1 VGSNIIFR
9 TETLN
14 REDFIKQLKVSDKT
28 WDFIVIGGGATGLGI
43 AVDAASRG
51 YTTVLLEQS
60 DFAKATSCRSTKLV
74 HGGVR
79 YLQKGDVGL
88 VIEALHERGYLRK
101 NAPHLVRNQRF
112 VIGNYLWWE
121 RPFYT
126 IGLTLY
132 DVLSGTMGM
141 GHSHPMSRK
150 EVIRRI
156 PQIQQKKLKGGV
168 SYHDGQFD
176 DSRLA
181 VNLMQ
186 TAIEN
191 GAIAVNHAMVTGLL
205 KNTDGKVSGVVAED
219 KLDSGSFLLKGH
231 CIINATGIFV
241 DDIIKMDNPGEKPLV
256 RPSQGVHLVVDK
268 SFLGGDDAI
277 MVPRTSDGRVMFG
290 VPWHNRVIL
299 GTTDIPVKE
308 FVLEPRAREE
318 EIDFILE
325 TAGRYLS
332 RKPQRKDVLCV
343 FAGLRPLAAP
353 KNNTGEAKSK
363 EISRSHKLIVSKTG
377 LVTITGGKWTTY
389 RKMAEDTVNIA
400 IRTKGLPFCKCHT
413 KSLKIHGY
421 SENSNGDT
429 WISVYGSDQDEILNL
444 YNEDPSLAEKLHPDL
459 DFTTGE
465 VVWAVRM
472 EMARTVDDVLARRVR
487 AMYLDAK
494 ASLEMAPKV
503 ASIMAGELLK
513 DKAWEEKQVREYCEM
528 AGSYIIS

>member
-1 VGSNIIFR
+1 M
-9 TETLN
+9 N
-14 REDFIKQLKVSDKT
+14 RENFIIQLKATDT
-28 WDFIVIGGGATGLGI
+28 IWDFIVIGGGATGLGI

-51 YTTVLLEQS
+51 YNTVLLEQS

-79 YLQKGDVGL
+79 YLQKGDIGL
-88 VIEALHERGYLRK
+88 VSEALHERGYLRK

-121 RPFYT
+121 RPFYS

-132 DVLSGTMGM
+132 DILSGTMGM

-156 PQIQQKKLKGGV
+156 PQIQQKNLKGGV

-191 GAIAVNHAMVTGLL
+191 GAVAVNYTRVSALI
-205 KNTDGKVSGVVAED
+205 KNTEGKVSGVVAED
-219 KLDSGSFLLKGH
+219 KLDGGSFQLKGR

-256 RPSQGVHLVVDK
+256 RPSQGVHLVVDE

-299 GTTDIPVKE
+299 GTTDIPVRE

-332 RKPQRKDVLCV
+332 KKPQRKDVLCV

-353 KNNTGEAKSK
+353 KNNAGEAKTK
-363 EISRSHKLIVSKTG
+363 EISRSHKLIVSKAG

-389 RKMAEDTVNIA
+389 RRMAEDTINLA
-400 IRTKGLPFCKCHT
+400 IRTKGLAFHKCHT
-413 KSLKIHGY
+413 RNLKIHGY
-421 SENSNGDT
+421 SENNNGNN
-429 WISVYGSDQDEILNL
+429 WSSVYGSDQDGILKLCQENA
-444 YNEDPSLAEKLHPDL
+444 SLSEKLHPGF
-459 DFTTGE
+459 DFTAGE
-465 VVWAVRM
+465 VVWSVRM

-487 AMYLDAK
+487 ALYLDAK
-494 ASLEMAPKV
+494 ASLLMAPRV
-503 ASIMAGELLK
+503 ASIMAKELGR
-513 DKAWEEKQVREYCEM
+513 DKAWEEAQVREYTEM
-528 AGSYIIS
+528 ADSYIIS

>member
-1 VGSNIIFR
+1 
-9 TETLN
+9 LN
-14 REDFIKQLKVSDKT
+14 RENFIQQLKVSDKT

-132 DVLSGTMGM
+132 DLLSGTKRFGN
-141 GHSHPMSRK
+141 SHPLSRK
-150 EVIRRI
+150 ETIKRI
-156 PQIQQKKLKGGV
+156 PRIEQKNLKGGV

-186 TAIEN
+186 TATEN
-191 GAIAVNHAMVTGLL
+191 GAVVVNYVKVTGLR
-205 KNTDGKVSGVVAED
+205 KNSEGKVSGVTACD
-219 KLDSGSFLLKGH
+219 MIGGDSFVLTGH

-241 DDIIKMDNPGEKPLV
+241 DDIIRMDNPVQKPLV
-256 RPSQGVHLVVDK
+256 MPSQGVHLVVDQ

-277 MVPRTSDGRVMFG
+277 MVPKTSDGRVMFG

-308 FVLEPRAREE
+308 FVLEPKARAE

-332 RKPQRKDVLCV
+332 KKPQRKDVLCV

-353 KNNTGEAKSK
+353 KENSDGAKTK
-363 EISRSHKLIVSKTG
+363 EISRSHKLLVSKTG

-389 RKMAEDTVNIA
+389 RKMAEDTVDIA
-400 IRTKGLPFCKCHT
+400 IKTKGLVFVKCHT
-413 KSLKIHGY
+413 KHLRIHGY
-421 SENSNGDT
+421 LENNNGNT
-429 WISVYGSDQDEILNL
+429 WISVYGSDHAGIIRLQKENPG
-444 YNEDPSLAEKLHPDL
+444 YSEKLHPGF
-459 DFTTGE
+459 DFTVAE
-465 VVWAVRM
+465 VVWAVRN
-472 EMARTVDDVLARRVR
+472 EMARTVDDILARRVR
-487 AMYLDAK
+487 VLYLDAK
-494 ASLEMAPKV
+494 ASVAIAPKI
-503 ASIMAGELLK
+503 ASIMAKELHK
-513 DKAWEEKQVREYCEM
+513 DKTWEETQISEYRDL
-528 AGSYIIS
+528 ADSYILI

>member
-1 VGSNIIFR
+1 M
-9 TETLN
+9 
-14 REDFIKQLKVSDKT
+14 
-28 WDFIVIGGGATGLGI
+28 
-43 AVDAASRG
+43 
-51 YTTVLLEQS
+51 
-60 DFAKATSCRSTKLV
+60 
-74 HGGVR
+74 
-79 YLQKGDVGL
+79 
-88 VIEALHERGYLRK
+88 
-101 NAPHLVRNQRF
+101 NQRF

-126 IGLTLY
+126 IGLTMY
-132 DVLSGTMGM
+132 DVLAGTMGM

-191 GAIAVNHAMVTGLL
+191 GAVAVNHTKVTALI
-205 KNTDGKVSGVVAED
+205 KNTEGKVSGVVAED
-219 KLDSGSFLLKGH
+219 KLDGSTFQLKGH
-231 CIINATGIFV
+231 CLINATGIFV

-299 GTTDIPVKE
+299 GTTDIPVKD

-332 RKPQRKDVLCV
+332 KKPQRKDVLCV

-353 KNNTGEAKSK
+353 KNNGGEAKTK

-389 RKMAEDTVNIA
+389 RRMAEDTVNLA
-400 IRTKGLPFCKCHT
+400 VRTKGLAFHKCRT
-413 KSLKIHGY
+413 MKLKIHGHN
-421 SENSNGDT
+421 ENNDGNT
-429 WISVYGSDQDEILNL
+429 WLSVYGSDQHEILRL
-444 YNEDPSLAEKLHPDL
+444 CQIDPALAEKLHPDF
-459 DFTTGE
+459 DFTAGE

-487 AMYLDAK
+487 ALYLDAK
-494 ASLEMAPKV
+494 ASLLMAPGVASLMAKELGRDKTWEETQVKEYTEMAE
-503 ASIMAGELLK
+503 S
-513 DKAWEEKQVREYCEM
+513 YC
-528 AGSYIIS
+528 IS

>member
-1 VGSNIIFR
+1 M
-9 TETLN
+9 N
-14 REDFIKQLKVSDKT
+14 REDFIQQLKVSEKT

-43 AVDAASRG
+43 AIDAASRG
-51 YTTVLLEQS
+51 YSTVLLEQS

-79 YLQKGDVGL
+79 YLQKGDIGL
-88 VIEALHERGYLRK
+88 VIEALHERGYLIK
-101 NAPHLVRNQRF
+101 NAPHLVSNQRF

-132 DVLSGTMGM
+132 DILSGTMGM

-150 EVIRRI
+150 EVIRKI
-156 PQIQQKKLKGGV
+156 PQIQQKNLKGGV

-186 TAIEN
+186 TAIEK
-191 GAIAVNHAMVTGLL
+191 GAVVVNHVRVSALL
-205 KNTDGKVSGVVAED
+205 KNTEGTVSGIKAED
-219 KLDSGSFLLKGH
+219 KIDGGSFELEGH

-241 DDIIKMDNPGEKPLV
+241 DDVIKMDNPGEKPLV

-332 RKPQRKDVLCV
+332 KKPQRKDVLCV

-353 KNNTGEAKSK
+353 KDNASGAKTK

-400 IRTKGLPFCKCHT
+400 IRTNGLAFRKCQT
-413 KSLKIHGY
+413 KNLKIHGY
-421 SENSNGDT
+421 SENSNGSN
-429 WISVYGSDQDEILNL
+429 WLSIYGSDQDDILNL
-444 YNEDPSLAEKLHPDL
+444 YKEDTAFAEKLHPGF
-459 DFTTGE
+459 DFTAGQ
-465 VVWAVRM
+465 VVWAVRI
-472 EMARTVDDVLARRVR
+472 EMARTIDDVLARRVR
-487 AMYLDAK
+487 ALYLDAK
-494 ASLEMAPKV
+494 ASLSMAPLV
-503 ASIMAGELLK
+503 ASLMAKELRK
-513 DKAWEEKQVREYCEM
+513 DKAWEEVQVKEYTRL